1 MNTLTLHQTSSFF
14 LRFASSLAGS
24 GMGISSGALSDARSL
39 QLKHVWQK
47 SQVNLTFQW
56 NPHQN
61 RESATAHVPH
71 LQQSLQ
77 LFDLL
82 REELRN
88 QLFCLFQDT
97 NDNSLRTIMTP
108 LDKTIIISATQ
119 RTSLVRFRQKAS
131 TCNDQ
136 ETYINSGTGT
146 VDTHVLLNKATVAQ
160 NHLWKKIVIQNACVT
175 KYW

>member
-1 MNTLTLHQTSSFF
+1 MNTVTLHQTSSFF

-39 QLKHVWQK
+39 QLKLVWQK
-47 SQVNLTFQW
+47 SQVYLTFQW
-56 NPHQN
+56 NQHQK
-61 RESATAHVPH
+61 RESAAAHVHH

-88 QLFCLFQDT
+88 QLFCLFEDT
-97 NDNSLRTIMTP
+97 NHNSLRTIMVP
-108 LDKTIIISATQ
+108 LDKTIVISATQ
-119 RTSLVRFRQKAS
+119 STSLVRVRQKAS

-136 ETYINSGTGT
+136 ETWYINSYTGT
-146 VDTHVLLNKATVAQ
+146 QT
-160 NHLWKKIVIQNACVT
+160 CF
-175 KYW
+175 